1 MADAASAV
9 TTRWYHL
16 LPIGVHLHIKR
27 RGARAML
34 YRSSWI
40 PKGAAGNTHGYS
52 IQTFVGSL
60 AADAVSIPPELQ
72 EKLADDEVKL
82 IDAKI
87 VQPARH
93 AVEER
98 KRAAQHRESDPIWRL
113 DEAARLSA
121 EAAVCSER
129 AVVPGSKVVAIHSA
143 LANVR
148 TISPIQPVSPVV
160 VKPAT
165 PISEPGRSDPLQE
178 ALSAIRAAR
187 DAVLAGR
194 YGSAPAEGVRAT
206 RPYKLWAEIFE
217 AVEGAGSGSLLKALQ
232 TRGFAK
238 TRGK

>member
-1 MADAASAV
+1 M
-9 TTRWYHL
+9 
-16 LPIGVHLHIKR
+16 HIKLR
-27 RGARAML
+27 KARALL
-34 YRSSWI
+34 YRSLWI
-40 PKGAAGNTHGYS
+40 PKGTSGNTHGYS
-52 IQTFVGSL
+52 TQTFVGSL
-60 AADAVSIPPELQ
+60 AADAVSIPPELKG
-72 EKLADDEVKL
+72 KLSDDEVKL

-93 AVEER
+93 AAEER
-98 KRAAQHRESDPIWRL
+98 RREEEHREVDPIWRL

-121 EAAVCSER
+121 EAAVRSER
-129 AVVPGSKVVAIHSA
+129 AVVPGSKVTAIHAA

-148 TISPIQPVSPVV
+148 TIAPIHPISPVV
-160 VKPAT
+160 VRPAAT
-165 PISEPGRSDPLQE
+165 TSEPGRSDPLQE
-178 ALSAIRAAR
+178 ALVAIRVAR

>member
-1 MADAASAV
+1 MHV
-9 TTRWYHL
+9 KLR
-16 LPIGVHLHIKR
+16 K
-27 RGARAML
+27 ARALL
-34 YRSSWI
+34 YRSQWI
-40 PKGAAGNTHGYS
+40 AKGTSGNTHGYS
-52 IQTFVGSL
+52 KQAFVGSL
-60 AADAVSIPPELQ
+60 CIDAIVVPPELRW
-72 EKLADDEVKL
+72 KLTDDELKF

-93 AVEER
+93 AAEER
-98 KRAAQHRESDPIWRL
+98 RRAAQHRESDPIWRL
-113 DEAARLSA
+113 DEAARLCL

-129 AVVPGSKVVAIHSA
+129 AVVPNSKISAVQAALVTVRAIA
-143 LANVR
+143 PN
-148 TISPIQPVSPVV
+148 QPKAPVV
-160 VKPAT
+160 VKSTA
-165 PISEPGRSDPLQE
+165 PISETGRSDPLQE
-178 ALSAIRAAR
+178 ALVAIRAAR

>member
-1 MADAASAV
+1 M
-9 TTRWYHL
+9 
-16 LPIGVHLHIKR
+16 HIKLR
-27 RGARAML
+27 KERALL
-34 YRSSWI
+34 YRSQWI
-40 PKGAAGNTHGYS
+40 AKGVSGNTHGYS
-52 IQTFVGSL
+52 KQNFVGSL
-60 AADAVSIPPELQ
+60 PADAVFIPPELQ
-72 EKLADDEVKL
+72 GKLADDEVKF
-82 IDAKI
+82 IDVKI
-87 VQPARH
+87 IQPARH
-93 AVEER
+93 AAEER
-98 KRAAQHRESDPIWRL
+98 RRAAQHRESDPIWRL

-129 AVVPGSKVVAIHSA
+129 ALVPGSKVTAIHAA

-148 TISPIQPVSPVV
+148 TIAPIQAMTPVV
-160 VKPAT
+160 VRPAA

-178 ALSAIRAAR
+178 ALVAIRVAR

>member
-1 MADAASAV
+1 M
-9 TTRWYHL
+9 
-16 LPIGVHLHIKR
+16 HIKLR
-27 RGARAML
+27 KARALL
-34 YRSSWI
+34 YRSQWI
-40 PKGAAGNTHGYS
+40 AKGTSGNTHGYS
-52 IQTFVGSL
+52 KQAFVGSL
-60 AADAVSIPPELQ
+60 CIDAIVVPPALRWELT
-72 EKLADDEVKL
+72 DDELKF

-93 AVEER
+93 AAEER
-98 KRAAQHRESDPIWRL
+98 RRAAQHRESDPIWRL

-148 TISPIQPVSPVV
+148 TISPIQPVSPVE
-160 VKPAT
+160 VKSTA
-165 PISEPGRSDPLQE
+165 PISETGRSDPLQE
-178 ALSAIRAAR
+178 ALVSIRAAR

-194 YGSAPAEGVRAT
+194 YGSAPADGVRAT

-217 AVEGAGSGSLLKALQ
+217 AIEGAGSSSLLRALQ